1 MNTSFR
7 RRCSTRRVRNRD
19 RNRNHHRGRSVWD
32 RRGCEFCLG
41 GWWRVSCRETCGIGA
56 RRACESATETAKET
70 WKGWSP
76 GSENRREGKRS
87 WGLGLRRQRRRR
99 FEGWEGCWRCR
110 GKSKRRRL
118 GRNCGSPKRK
128 ELLPWK
134 RKWFRRR
141 SSPKRR
147 YHRDF
152 LSLLPFLFLTHS
164 VCPTLIYI
172 YIYTLPHLP
181 RNHST
186 YDTVFWTF

>member
-1 MNTSFR
+1 MDTSFR
-7 RRCSTRRVRNRD
+7 RRCSTRRVRNQD
-19 RNRNHHRGRSVWD
+19 RNRNHRRRGRGVWD

-41 GWWRVSCRETCGIGA
+41 DWWRVSCRETYGIGA
-56 RRACESATETAKET
+56 RRGCGWAKETETASE
-70 WKGWSP
+70 KGWSP
-76 GSENRREGKRS
+76 ESENLREGKRR
-87 WGLGLRRQRRRR
+87 WGWEWQGRRW
-99 FEGWEGCWRCR
+99 EGWGGCWRCR
-110 GKSKRRRL
+110 GKSKRQRL